1 MNEFK
6 DFLETL
12 KQPEYIHVLL
22 NPLPVYGLGMALL
35 VFIIGSVV
43 KSRGVQAV
51 GLVLIL
57 LTCASGWIVEHYGE
71 EGYDRVEAMVSEKEK
86 AWLDAHKE
94 RGERAVW
101 VLYAEGLVAILGL
114 IALGIFPRAMQ
125 FLGTAAIIVGLAAF
139 FMTVWTAHAGGK
151 IRHKEFYEG
160 PPPGYEKAKQQP
172 QKTDDAPLPKSE

>member
-22 NPLPVYGLGMALL
+22 NPLPIYGLGLALL
-35 VFIIGSVV
+35 VFIIGSFI
-43 KSRGVQAV
+43 KSRSVQAV

-57 LTCASGWIVEHYGE
+57 LMCASGWLVERYGE

-101 VLYAEGLVAILGL
+101 VLYAEGLIAVIALV
-114 IALGIFPRAMQ
+114 ALGIFPKGMQ
-125 FLGTAAIIVGLAAF
+125 FLGTATIIVGLAAL
-139 FMTVWTAHAGGK
+139 FMTVWTGHAGGK

-160 PPPGYEKAKQQP
+160 PPPGYEKAKQPQP
-172 QKTDDAPLPKSE
+172 SRPDEPLPKEE

>member
-12 KQPEYIHVLL
+12 KQPEYVHVLL
-22 NPLPVYGLGMALL
+22 NPIPIYGLGLALL
-35 VFIIGSVV
+35 TFIIGSVM

-51 GLVLIL
+51 GLVLII
-57 LTCASGWIVEHYGE
+57 LTCASGWLVERYGE
-71 EGYDRVEAMVSEKEK
+71 EGYDRVEAMVSDKEK

-101 VLYAEGLVAILGL
+101 VLYAEALFAVLSLV
-114 IALGIFPRAMQ
+114 ALGIFPKAMN
-125 FLGTAAIIVGLAAF
+125 FLGTATIIIGFAALL
-139 FMTVWTAHAGGK
+139 MTIWTGHAGGK

-160 PPPGYEKAKQQP
+160 PPPGYEKAKP
-172 QKTDDAPLPKSE
+172 PEPKTDAPLPKLD